1 MIGTAIVTSSS
12 ELSGVYVRLCY
23 ELADSLNSFGRIKVS
38 PYLCSANSKNKYDET
53 DKKDVAAIGPAD
65 SGWNNGTDACE

>member
-1 MIGTAIVTSSS
+1 
-12 ELSGVYVRLCY
+12 VYVLLYY

-65 SGWNNGTDACE
+65 SSRSNGTG

>member
-1 MIGTAIVTSSS
+1 MIKRLFEIYLCKADK
-12 ELSGVYVRLCY
+12 SGVYVLLCY

-38 PYLCSANSKNKYDET
+38 LYLCFANSKNKYDET

-65 SGWNNGTDACE
+65 SSRSNGTG